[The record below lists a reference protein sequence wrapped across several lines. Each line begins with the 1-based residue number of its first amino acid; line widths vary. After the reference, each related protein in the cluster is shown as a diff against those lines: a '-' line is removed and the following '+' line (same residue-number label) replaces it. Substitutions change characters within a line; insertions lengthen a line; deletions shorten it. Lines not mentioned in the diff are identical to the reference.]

1 MDAQALKPAPLL
13 RPLHASDSLA
23 NITALLHRSYATL
36 AAMGLN
42 YTAVDQTEAMT
53 RERVERGQCFVLD
66 DAGQIIGTIT
76 VNGPFHPTTD
86 PWARATPWYYRQDIA
101 HLHQLAVEPKRQGE
115 GLGHRLIDAVE
126 AWALEHGYRA
136 MALDTALP
144 ATHLRALYA
153 KRGYQD
159 VDDVQWDGK
168 AYRSVVMVKALSKP
182 APTPDDAEHQ
192 RALALVTRSEKS
204 W

>member
-1 MDAQALKPAPLL
+1 MDAPAVKPVPLL
-13 RPLHASDSLA
+13 RLLQPGDSLA
-23 NITALLHRSYATL
+23 DITTLLHRSYATL

-53 RERVERGQCFVLD
+53 AKRVARGQCYVLE

-76 VNGPFHPTTD
+76 VNGPFNPTTD

-101 HLHQLAVEPKRQGE
+101 HLHQFAVEPSRQGE

-126 AWALEHGYRA
+126 AWAQAQGYRA
-136 MALDTALP
+136 MALDTAVP

-153 KRGYQD
+153 KRGYLD
-159 VDDVQWDGK
+159 VDDVQWSGK
-168 AYRSVVMVKALSKP
+168 TYRSVVMVKALSKP
-182 APTPDDAEHQ
+182 APTADDAEHQ
-192 RALALVTRSEKS
+192 RARALVEHVS
-204 W
+204 